1 MRSWIIGLP
10 LAWPLNLKLSTVE
23 IEGQPDGLNLPTRS
37 VTPEYFD
44 VLGQRIV
51 AGRKFPPDRVAPA
64 DGIVR
69 PDMAIINEA
78 MQLRYFKKATPVGRK
93 IRVVFGG
100 QPRSVEIIG
109 VVSDARNESLTRVA
123 EPQIYF
129 SMWQAFPFTK
139 SLIVRTASDPRPLL
153 GAIEHELRAIDPSIA
168 VEHVKTLEQ
177 IRSESVAAQTFAMR
191 LLVSFALIG
200 SALALVGIYSVL
212 SLSVISRRR
221 EIAIR
226 LAVGAQRS
234 QVLSLVLGD
243 GLKLIASGLAI
254 GVTIALA
261 LGQVLRAFLFGV
273 EAADPLTFAG
283 MAILFTSVALLAG
296 YVPARRAARVNPIEA
311 LTTE

>member
-139 SLIVRTASDPRPLL
+139 SLIVRTASDPGPLL
-153 GAIEHELRAIDPSIA
+153 GAIEHELRAIDPSMAI
-168 VEHVKTLEQ
+168 ERVKTLEQ
-177 IRSESVAAQTFAMR
+177 IRSESVATQTFAMQ
-191 LLVSFALIG
+191 LLVGFALIG
-200 SALALVGIYSVL
+200 SA
-212 SLSVISRRR
+212 
-221 EIAIR
+221 
-226 LAVGAQRS
+226 
-234 QVLSLVLGD
+234 
-243 GLKLIASGLAI
+243 
-254 GVTIALA
+254 
-261 LGQVLRAFLFGV
+261 
-273 EAADPLTFAG
+273 
-283 MAILFTSVALLAG
+283 
-296 YVPARRAARVNPIEA
+296 
-311 LTTE
+311 